1 MLQTAPEVL
10 NRFQNRLNSSDG
22 RFAEAATAKA
32 SATRNAMFSF
42 CAGIASAIATAPI
55 PIAANRATR
64 SSLFSVGFVFAITL
78 AYRSWANDD
87 AEVSVS
93 PATTAR
99 IVANATA

>member
-10 NRFQNRLNSSDG
+10 NRFQNRLNSSAG

-42 CAGIASAIATAPI
+42 CAGIASAIATAPM

-64 SSLFSVGFVFAITL
+64 SSFFSVGFPS
-78 AYRSWANDD
+78 RS
-87 AEVSVS
+87 
-93 PATTAR
+93 R
-99 IVANATA
+99 